1 MDEAIFGCLG
11 LLILIGIPLAVLY
24 AFVRLFKRVGRLED
38 QVETLAGRLDTA
50 SLVSAQSAAVVR
62 EIAEPEVLEA
72 EPGRHLMPEPEPATE
87 ASADAKPV
95 EDMSVDADASELGL
109 PVPEDSYATPEM
121 EAPETEASES
131 AASGVEAPQI
141 QWPPEESDPW
151 WTGLEEKIWTRLPVW
166 LGAIALALAAA
177 YLVKF
182 SLDRGWISAQ
192 VRVAAGVLGGIALL
206 VGGDR
211 LRRSS
216 DYVAQGL
223 AASGIAALFVSFWA
237 ATDLYE
243 LVPWWLGFALMAL
256 TTATAVL
263 LSLRQG
269 YLVAVLGLVGGFLTP
284 ALVSSDSARPWAL
297 FSYLLLLQIGLVI
310 VSRRRAWGS
319 LGVLTLGGGFVWLF
333 AFLGGGFADDQLIWG
348 GIFLLASIATFCFQ
362 YLGQGEESEGA
373 TLGGVAVS
381 KIIGW
386 GAFGGG
392 LVAASAL
399 TFQGDFG
406 PMEWGVLGLLSAGCY
421 ALARLDES
429 YLVLAWLAA
438 LVATFQLAA
447 WQTHIGDN
455 RGGLFLGVHLALGAL
470 LAGAAWVFAR
480 GLFFKTASR
489 FPGTWASLTTTVAVV
504 HFLLLVEA
512 ESKLGFGDVIWGAF
526 AVALGAVFVVGCLP
540 FARLRHEVP
549 GLEKPLAAL
558 AVGATIFFSLAL
570 PLELERQW
578 LTVSWALEVAALLW
592 LSGRLK
598 VDALRHF
605 AWLLA
610 GGVGLRLLLN
620 PVVLS
625 YPIGTMPVINWL
637 LYGYGIPAAAFL
649 VAARWADEQSDGRLA
664 ETLRWLASGLTFA
677 LVTLQIRQYYQPG
690 DLAADDV
697 FFLEWATYL
706 VAWSAM
712 AWGCFAAA
720 SRFFAEQ
727 EVRQL
732 TWGGRA
738 LAVLTVF
745 LGSMSLGLA
754 FNPLFH
760 HEYVG
765 EMPIANGLLWG
776 YGVPA
781 IFLLLVLRRLLPWI
795 ESKDRRYKV
804 DGLLTKLLSVALLV
818 DIFALV
824 TLQVRHLF
832 RIGTEHAGFL
842 DRGVTSTAENYAY
855 SIAWI
860 VLGVALAL
868 LGRRSKT
875 MRWGSLCVLLP
886 ATLKVFLYD
895 TSELEGL
902 WRVASLV
909 GLGLSLM
916 ALAYFFQRF
925 VFRTG
930 LAAVDPQTVDRQ
942 TADPRTVD
950 PRTVDSKAVDSE
962 TAGDDS

>member
-1 MDEAIFGCLG
+1 MEPVFGFFGCVIVL
-11 LLILIGIPLAVLY
+11 GIPLAAIFFFLKL
-24 AFVRLFKRVGRLED
+24 RNRVGELED
-38 QVETLAGRLDTA
+38 QVQIIARRLDSLALTRVPRPA
-50 SLVSAQSAAVVR
+50 SQPEEALLSAPQPSESQPAETQPSEPLLAESESPPARAISAASQDV
-62 EIAEPEVLEA
+62 EPDSETAGSEAAEPEPPDS
-72 EPGRHLMPEPEPATE
+72 EPTQPKL
-87 ASADAKPV
+87 D
-95 EDMSVDADASELGL
+95 
-109 PVPEDSYATPEM
+109 
-121 EAPETEASES
+121 
-131 AASGVEAPQI
+131 
-141 QWPPEESDPW
+141 WPPPKTEPW
-151 WTGLEEKIWTRLPVW
+151 WSGLEEKIWTRLPVW

-182 SLDRGWISAQ
+182 SLDRGWISPA
-192 VRVAAGVLGGIALL
+192 VRVAAGVLGGVALL

-237 ATDLYE
+237 ATDLYA

-256 TTATAVL
+256 TTATAVA

-297 FSYLLLLQIGLVI
+297 FSYLLLLQVGLVV

-333 AFLGGGFADDQLIWG
+333 SFLGGGFADDQLVWG
-348 GIFLLASIATFCFQ
+348 GIFLLASVATFCFQ
-362 YLGQGEESEGA
+362 YLGRGDDGDGA
-373 TLGGVAVS
+373 ELGGIAVS
-381 KIIGW
+381 RLIGW

-399 TFQGDFG
+399 TFQADFG
-406 PMEWGVLGLLSAGCY
+406 LMEWGVLALLAAGCY

-429 YLVLAWLAA
+429 YHVLAWLAA
-438 LVATFQLAA
+438 LVVTFQLVSWREHLDADR
-447 WQTHIGDN
+447 IGTFLAVHL
-455 RGGLFLGVHLALGAL
+455 GLGVLLSGAS
-470 LAGAAWVFAR
+470 WVFAR
-480 GLFFKTASR
+480 GLFFKTPSK
-489 FPGTWASLTTTVAVV
+489 FPGTWAALTSTVGVV
-504 HFLLLVEA
+504 HFLLLVDA
-512 ESKLGFGDVIWGAF
+512 ESRLGLDGFHWGPVA
-526 AVALGAVFVVGCLP
+526 AALGALFVVGCLP
-540 FARLRHEVP
+540 FARARRETE
-549 GLEKPLAAL
+549 GMEKPLAAL
-558 AVGATIFFSLAL
+558 AVGATVLFSLAL

-598 VDALRHF
+598 VDVLRYF
-605 AWLLA
+605 AWLLTA
-610 GGVGLRLLLN
+610 GVGLRLLLN
-620 PVVLS
+620 PEVLS
-625 YPIGTMPVINWL
+625 YPIGTMPVVNWL
-637 LYGYGIPAAAFL
+637 LYGYGIPIAAFL
-649 VAARWADEQSDGRLA
+649 VAARWADDQEDVSLA
-664 ETLRWLASGLTFA
+664 ETLRWLASGLTLA
-677 LVTLQIRQYYQPG
+677 LVTLQVRQYYHPG
-690 DLAADDV
+690 DLDANQFL
-697 FFLEWATYL
+697 FFEWATYL

-712 AWGCFAAA
+712 AWGCLTAS
-720 SRFFAEQ
+720 SRFFQ
-727 EVRQL
+727 ERPLRQL
-732 TWGGRA
+732 TWGGRG

-754 FNPLFH
+754 FNPLIR

-765 EMPIANGLLWG
+765 ELPIVNGLLWG

-781 IFLLLVLRRLLPWI
+781 VFLFLVLRRLLGSA
-795 ESKDRRYKV
+795 ESSKLDR
-804 DGLLTKLLSVALLV
+804 LLTRFLSVALLV
-818 DIFALV
+818 DVFTLV
-824 TLQVRHLF
+824 TLQVRHVF
-832 RIGTEHAGFL
+832 RVGTEHVGFL
-842 DRGVTSTAENYAY
+842 NRGITGTAENYAY

-860 VLGVALAL
+860 ILGVTLAL
-868 LGRRSKT
+868 LGRRHKS

-925 VFRTG
+925 VFQRG
-930 LAAVDPQTVDRQ
+930 LPEPAEGDA
-942 TADPRTVD
+942 TAERDLT
-950 PRTVDSKAVDSE
+950 
-962 TAGDDS
+962 

>member
-1 MDEAIFGCLG
+1 MDEVLLGCLAFFVV
-11 LLILIGIPLAVLY
+11 LGIPLAVLY
-24 AFVRLFKRVGRLED
+24 AFVRLFKRVGALETTVKSLT
-38 QVETLAGRLDTA
+38 QRLDTIRTAPRPAEAVSPVPA
-50 SLVSAQSAAVVR
+50 SPVPASPVPDSTELPVSPSAAESEPLPALTATQPAETTAETTDETPR
-62 EIAEPEVLEA
+62 DKAAAEPPSPSE
-72 EPGRHLMPEPEPATE
+72 EPR
-87 ASADAKPV
+87 SI
-95 EDMSVDADASELGL
+95 S
-109 PVPEDSYATPEM
+109 
-121 EAPETEASES
+121 
-131 AASGVEAPQI
+131 
-141 QWPPEESDPW
+141 WPPETKEPW

-166 LGAIALALAAA
+166 LGAVALALAAA

-182 SLDRGWISAQ
+182 SYDRGLISEEL
-192 VRVAAGVLGGIALL
+192 RVGAGILGGVALL

-223 AASGIAALFVSFWA
+223 AAAGIAALFVSFWA

-243 LVPWWLGFALMAL
+243 LVSWWVGFALMGL
-256 TTATAVL
+256 TTATAVV

-297 FSYLLLLQIGLVI
+297 FSYLILLQIGLVI

-333 AFLGGGFADDQLIWG
+333 AFLNGGFAQEQLVWG
-348 GIFLLASIATFCFQ
+348 GVFLLASVATFCFQ
-362 YLGQGEESEGA
+362 YLGTGEDGEAS

-406 PMEWGVLGLLSAGCY
+406 LMEWGVLALLSAGCY

-429 YLVLAWLAA
+429 YHVLAWLAA
-438 LVATFQLAA
+438 LVATFQLAS
-447 WQTHIGDN
+447 WQQHVDAE
-455 RGGLFLGVHLALGAL
+455 RGSLFLGVHLALGVL
-470 LAGAAWVFAR
+470 LAGAGWVFAR
-480 GLFFKTASR
+480 GLFFKTPSEYS
-489 FPGTWASLTTTVAVV
+489 GTWASLTTVVGVA

-512 ESKLGFGDVIWGAF
+512 ETKLGFGDVAWGVWA
-526 AVALGAVFVVGCLP
+526 AVLGAVFVVGCLP
-540 FARLRHEVP
+540 FARMRLDVP
-549 GLEKPLAAL
+549 DIEKPLAAL

-598 VDALRHF
+598 VDVLRHF
-605 AWLLA
+605 AWILA
-610 GGVGLRLLLN
+610 AGVGLRLLVN
-620 PVVLS
+620 PEVLS
-625 YPIGTMPVINWL
+625 YPIGPMPVVNWL
-637 LYGYGIPAAAFL
+637 LYGYGIPIAAFL
-649 VAARWADEQSDGRLA
+649 VSARWADEQDDARLV

-677 LVTLQIRQYYQPG
+677 LVTLQVRQYYQPG
-690 DLAADDV
+690 DLDANDFL
-697 FFLEWATYL
+697 FFECATYL

-712 AWGCFAAA
+712 AWGCLTA
-720 SRFFAEQ
+720 SSGFFAEQ
-727 EVRQL
+727 NVRQL
-732 TWGGRA
+732 EWGGRA
-738 LAVLTVF
+738 LAVLTIF
-745 LGSMSLGLA
+745 LGSASLGLF
-754 FNPLFH
+754 FNPLIR
-760 HEYVG
+760 HEFVG
-765 EMPIANGLLWG
+765 EWPIANGLLWG

-781 IFLLLVLRRLLPWI
+781 VLLFLVLRHLL
-795 ESKDRRYKV
+795 EEGKLKV

-818 DIFALV
+818 DVFTLV
-824 TLQVRHLF
+824 TLQVRHVF
-832 RIGTEHAGFL
+832 RVGTEHVGFL
-842 DRGVTSTAENYAY
+842 NRGVTSTAENYAY

-860 VLGVALAL
+860 VLGVVIAL
-868 LGRRSKT
+868 LGRRHT
-875 MRWGSLCVLLP
+875 AMRWGSLCVLLP
-886 ATLKVFLYD
+886 ATLKVFLFD
-895 TSELEGL
+895 TSELDGL

-925 VFRTG
+925 VFRRG
-930 LAAVDPQTVDRQ
+930 LPGEE
-942 TADPRTVD
+942 
-950 PRTVDSKAVDSE
+950 KE
-962 TAGDDS
+962 TETPEGGVS

>member
-1 MDEAIFGCLG
+1 MDEALLGCFA
-11 LLILIGIPLAVLY
+11 LLILLGIPLAVLY
-24 AFVRLFKRVGRLED
+24 AFVRLVKRVGALEATV
-38 QVETLAGRLDTA
+38 QTLTHRIEAVRKLSKPA
-50 SLVSAQSAAVVR
+50 EAVSSEPAAPAAPEVD
-62 EIAEPEVLEA
+62 AEPEPELAPEVFADAEPVEA
-72 EPGRHLMPEPEPATE
+72 EDVVAVPVEESPVEEPAHE
-87 ASADAKPV
+87 A
-95 EDMSVDADASELGL
+95 
-109 PVPEDSYATPEM
+109 
-121 EAPETEASES
+121 APP
-131 AASGVEAPQI
+131 APLKV
-141 QWPPEESDPW
+141 QWPPATAKTAKKKSAETSEPW

-182 SLDRGWISAQ
+182 SYDRGLISEEL
-192 VRVAAGVLGGIALL
+192 RVGAGILGGVALL

-243 LVPWWLGFALMAL
+243 LVPWWMGFGLMGL
-256 TTATAVL
+256 TTATAVV

-269 YLVAVLGLVGGFLTP
+269 YLVAVLGLVGGYLTP

-310 VSRRRAWGS
+310 VARRRAWGS

-333 AFLGGGFADDQLIWG
+333 AFLGGGFADDQLVWG
-348 GIFLLASIATFCFQ
+348 GVFLLASVATFCFQ
-362 YLGQGEESEGA
+362 YLGTGEDGEAS

-399 TFQGDFG
+399 TFQGEFG
-406 PMEWGVLGLLSAGCY
+406 LMEWGVLGLLSAGCY

-429 YLVLAWLAA
+429 YRVLSWLAA
-438 LVATFQLAA
+438 IVVTFQLAS
-447 WQTHIGDN
+447 WQQHVDAERAGV
-455 RGGLFLGVHLALGAL
+455 FLGVHLALGLL
-470 LAGAAWVFAR
+470 LAGSAWVLAR
-480 GLFFKTASR
+480 GGSLETRLFKVPTK
-489 FPGTWASLTTTVAVV
+489 FPGTWASLTTVVSVA

-512 ESKLGFGDVIWGAF
+512 ESELGFGEITWGAW
-526 AVALGAVFVVGCLP
+526 AAALGGVFVAGCLP
-540 FARLRHEVP
+540 FARLRRDTE
-549 GLEKPLAAL
+549 GMEKPLAAL

-570 PLELERQW
+570 PLELEQQW

-592 LSGRLK
+592 LAGRLK
-598 VDALRHF
+598 VDVLRHF

-610 GGVGLRLLLN
+610 AGVGVRLLLN
-620 PVVLS
+620 PEVLT
-625 YPIGTMPVINWL
+625 YPIGTMPIVNWL
-637 LYGYGIPAAAFL
+637 LYGYGIPIAAFL
-649 VAARWADEQSDGRLA
+649 LASRWADEQRDARLA
-664 ETLRWLASGLTFA
+664 EALRWLASGLTFA
-677 LVTLQIRQYYQPG
+677 LVTLQVRQYYHPG
-690 DLAADDV
+690 DLDANDSL
-697 FFLEWATYL
+697 FFEWATYL

-712 AWGCFAAA
+712 AWGCLAA
-720 SRFFAEQ
+720 SARFFPERT
-727 EVRQL
+727 VRQL
-732 TWGGRA
+732 TWSGRS

-745 LGSMSLGLA
+745 LGMMSLGL
-754 FNPLFH
+754 FHNPLLGR
-760 HEYVG
+760 EYVG
-765 EMPIANGLLWG
+765 ATPIVNGLLWG

-781 IFLLLVLRRLLPWI
+781 VFLFLVLRWLLRLA
-795 ESKDRRYKV
+795 ESKEDRPKI

-818 DIFALV
+818 DVFALV
-824 TLQVRHLF
+824 TMQVRHVF
-832 RIGTEHAGFL
+832 RFATDRVGYLNWGT
-842 DRGVTSTAENYAY
+842 VSTAENYAY

-860 VLGVALAL
+860 VLGVTIAL
-868 LGRRSKT
+868 LGRRHT
-875 MRWGSLCVLLP
+875 AMRWGSLCVLLP

-925 VFRTG
+925 VFRRG
-930 LAAVDPQTVDRQ
+930 LPEEAE
-942 TADPRTVD
+942 
-950 PRTVDSKAVDSE
+950 E
-962 TAGDDS
+962 TTEGDAS